1 MNMKKILEAVF
12 ELFEMFFEVKKSSFS
27 SRFFSRIAPL
37 SSLEEAV
44 ETEVFHTQPSA
55 RTEGNRTCS
64 DCRGEQQGKSLLLTF
79 KQTIQNSFLMFLMA
93 VAMPLAMSCSK
104 EDGSNEEPLVANEYE
119 YSGTM
124 TVTAGGSDN
133 VSEDV
138 AVDCLLDKEA
148 STMKILFHKVKFVPQ
163 MPISLDVTVPDVA
176 YSEKNGTVEFSADG
190 IVPLSGGTVP
200 FPKYTVTALSGTL
213 NATGLSLSL
222 NFGDYPVTY
231 VGAPKK

>member
-1 MNMKKILEAVF
+1 
-12 ELFEMFFEVKKSSFS
+12 
-27 SRFFSRIAPL
+27 
-37 SSLEEAV
+37 
-44 ETEVFHTQPSA
+44 
-55 RTEGNRTCS
+55 
-64 DCRGEQQGKSLLLTF
+64 
-79 KQTIQNSFLMFLMA
+79 MA

-104 EDGSNEEPLVANEYE
+104 EEGSNEEPIVANEYE

-200 FPKYTVTALSGTL
+200 FPKYTVTALTGTL

-231 VGAPKK
+231 VGVPKK